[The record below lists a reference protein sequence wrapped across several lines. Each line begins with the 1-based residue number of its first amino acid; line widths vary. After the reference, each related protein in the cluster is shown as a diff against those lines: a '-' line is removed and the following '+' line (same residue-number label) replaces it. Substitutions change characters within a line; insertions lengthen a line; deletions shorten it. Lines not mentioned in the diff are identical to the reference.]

1 METIRKVEQEGS
13 RTEQKEYNGMQE
25 VSAEADKSPS
35 DISSW
40 ALAPRALTQ
49 SLNLTSS
56 VSGLRDVRG
65 TRVLYHTRKCNSSK
79 QRVVAGLCIGLTS

>member
-1 METIRKVEQEGS
+1 VETKIKVEQEGS

-56 VSGLRDVRG
+56 GSGLRDVRG
-65 TRVLYHTRKCNSSK
+65 TVLVSAILPSNVWWRGC
-79 QRVVAGLCIGLTS
+79 A